1 MIIFLKKLKKVRAYT
16 FGICTCGAN
25 AGIALKKFSKIYHL
39 DSSYSIIMPSNYI
52 IGEDLEKESI
62 ILKKIE
68 MANYKIE
75 KISTEIMQR
84 QKVYQVN
91 EGKFP
96 VLKSTLLNKGFNKF
110 ARATTPFHVDK
121 ERCNG
126 CTLCSKMCP
135 ASTIKIVNGY
145 PIWNEKCYQCLRC
158 INNCPQVAIQYGKNT
173 AERGRYNID
182 KYLK

>member
-1 MIIFLKKLKKVRAYT
+1 MIFY
-16 FGICTCGAN
+16 FSYICMGNTRTN
-25 AGIALKKFSKIYHL
+25 DY
-39 DSSYSIIMPSNYI
+39 
-52 IGEDLEKESI
+52 

-121 ERCNG
+121 EIG
-126 CTLCSKMCP
+126 E
-135 ASTIKIVNGY
+135 Y
-145 PIWNEKCYQCLRC
+145 
-158 INNCPQVAIQYGKNT
+158 
-173 AERGRYNID
+173 
-182 KYLK
+182 